1 MKHEEDDLSLDDG
14 WHESEDAL
22 ELSSPNM
29 DIITIISYDHHHVRY
44 YDDDHFQPDVWR
56 EH

>member
-29 DIITIISYDHHHVRY
+29 DIITIISYDHHHVRS